1 MCTHNWFCAKHFE
14 KYSHHPSQRI
24 LFDALR
30 NIVIAYVFFTRN
42 LANQFCQV
50 NSSWCWKL
58 YSSDFKMKKLIQNWV
73 LLIVL
78 QTLTLGHIHLRID
91 FMSSVTFLVQSVIE
105 SHSQI
110 MPSHSWSGWW
120 LFCLGTRGFSWQWSS
135 FWLR

>member
-91 FMSSVTFLVQSVIE
+91 FMSSVTFLVQSLIVKLCHPI
-105 SHSQI
+105 HDQDGDCFA
-110 MPSHSWSGWW
+110 WAQG
-120 LFCLGTRGFSWQWSS
+120 GFHDNDHH
-135 FWLR
+135 FD